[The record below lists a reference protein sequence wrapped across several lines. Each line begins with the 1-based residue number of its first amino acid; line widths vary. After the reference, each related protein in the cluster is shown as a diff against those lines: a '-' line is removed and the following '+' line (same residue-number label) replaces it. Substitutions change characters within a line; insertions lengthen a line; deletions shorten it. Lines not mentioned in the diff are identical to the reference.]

1 MQFWE
6 KYFFPSFLFFK
17 KIKNAKHI
25 FSNLFVE
32 KKKNKNAKKNFRLF
46 FFCKKLQNYVFA
58 VFFFLNKCKNI
69 FPYPLCFLKDIKRQT
84 HCLHCFLPRNT
95 KGIFVAVS
103 FQEMKHTKISFAV
116 LFLSQQNCEKD
127 MYFLLLCSETET
139 VFLHV
144 NIICNCFLVI
154 VLFWQCIFSQT

>member
-1 MQFWE
+1 MQNI
-6 KYFFPSFLFFK
+6 FFPIYLLKK
-17 KIKNAKHI
+17 KI
-25 FSNLFVE
+25 
-32 KKKNKNAKKNFRLF
+32 KNAKKNFRLF

>member
-1 MQFWE
+1 MQ
-6 KYFFPSFLFFK
+6 KYYSIFSVFQAMKNEQIIFPTLFF
-17 KIKNAKHI
+17 
-25 FSNLFVE
+25 
-32 KKKNKNAKKNFRLF
+32 
-46 FFCKKLQNYVFA
+46 KKLQNYVFA